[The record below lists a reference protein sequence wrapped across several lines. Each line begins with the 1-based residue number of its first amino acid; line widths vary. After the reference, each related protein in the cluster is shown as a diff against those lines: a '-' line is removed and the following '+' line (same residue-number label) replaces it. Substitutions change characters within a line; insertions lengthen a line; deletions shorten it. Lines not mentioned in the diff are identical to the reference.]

1 MRLRS
6 AHRRCRA
13 GGAALRKATSTCKL
27 DCRKRLQCRRQVAS
41 PGWSLCRCGC
51 CIIKM
56 HAQPAGCA
64 AAAGIIAAAGNDRQQ
79 VAGVTWGA
87 PAGSAVRLL
96 ACKFISSLGFGYT
109 SGAGAALPNLHA
121 RAPAPALACVCMLA
135 AVPYPAPCL
144 PCLTAH
150 QPLQPA
156 AQDRRLA
163 LCPIPLDPPCA
174 FPPTSLSA
182 VSCFKYCRANGAAVI
197 SASWSAGGQSNP
209 ALEEALR
216 DARAAGVLVVAAAGV
231 PRLSSSQHPACRAR
245 CLVQA
250 LFAAAC
256 GLHRGHWG
264 GRLGVA
270 RPRLA
275 PLVGCCLPRPMG
287 PSLPCPPGRQP
298 RPGPVGRPH
307 LPGSLWGRLR
317 QRADRGIQRRHRRL
331 GEQQQLR
338 RAGGEG
344 GRVDVEL

>member
-1 MRLRS
+1 M
-6 AHRRCRA
+6 
-13 GGAALRKATSTCKL
+13 RKATSTCKL

-56 HAQPAGCA
+56 HAQPAGYA

-109 SGAGAALPNLHA
+109 SGTGAALPNLHA

-231 PRLSSSQHPACRAR
+231 PRLTSSQHPACRAR

-256 GLHRGHWG
+256 GLHLEATGAAVWAPQGPALHP
-264 GRLGVA
+264 LS
-270 RPRLA
+270 LA
-275 PLVGCCLPRPMG
+275 VYPDPWAQLALPAWQATTAWTCQATPPTRQPMG
-287 PSLPCPPGRQP
+287 PPTTTC
-298 RPGPVGRPH
+298 
-307 LPGSLWGRLR
+307 
-317 QRADRGIQRRHRRL
+317 
-331 GEQQQLR
+331 
-338 RAGGEG
+338 
-344 GRVDVEL
+344 